1 MKIGDKL
8 KGRPIDEPKG
18 PKRADAMARAK
29 DELEEQATTL
39 SDEHGVVDPKKLV
52 IENEI
57 AQHFNS
63 LEVSNAQEGY
73 VYLWARFKADMGG
86 VPQVQMKLAM
96 TVKTNQG
103 VKACWEVVNGDMP
116 EAIERKGSGP
126 DTARYIGDVI
136 LLRCRTE
143 IHAAIRRYEEQK
155 HERIRTG
162 AMESL
167 QEKGRQHGMIV
178 HTDPSDPVLQRAL
191 KHAAANEMANKI
203 LDSQI
208 REGRVSG
215 MPAPG
220 QR

>member
-29 DELEEQATTL
+29 DDLEEQADKR
-39 SDEHGVVDPKKLV
+39 SDERGAIDPKKLV
-52 IENEI
+52 VESEI

-63 LEVSNAQEGY
+63 LDVSNAQEGY
-73 VYLWARFKADMGG
+73 RYCWARFKADAGG

-96 TVKTNQG
+96 TVNTNQG
-103 VKACWEVVNGDMP
+103 IKACWEVVNGDML

-126 DTARYIGDVI
+126 DTARYIGDVL
-136 LLRCRTE
+136 LLRCRVE
-143 IHAAIRRYEEQK
+143 IYDAIRAYEEKKARDRQ
-155 HERIRTG
+155 
-162 AMESL
+162 AQSMENL
-167 QEKGRQHGMIV
+167 HEKGRQHGMIV
-178 HTDPSDPVLQRAL
+178 HTDPNDPVLQRAL

-203 LDSQI
+203 LDTQI